1 MLAITTNLKHMRCH
15 GSHTS
20 EITTLKHYLHKKN
33 FVHTRSN
40 TSWLKNF
47 DCIIFLLCII
57 DLLSDDILCNVVYAA
72 DTTHYFACEQA
83 SDLWQQLELASKLES
98 DLRDTKD

>member
-15 GSHTS
+15 GSHNF
-20 EITTLKHYLHKKN
+20 ETLLTQKN
-33 FVHTRSN
+33 FCAHTVKHVLVKKF
-40 TSWLKNF
+40 WQ
-47 DCIIFLLCII
+47 CIIFLLCII